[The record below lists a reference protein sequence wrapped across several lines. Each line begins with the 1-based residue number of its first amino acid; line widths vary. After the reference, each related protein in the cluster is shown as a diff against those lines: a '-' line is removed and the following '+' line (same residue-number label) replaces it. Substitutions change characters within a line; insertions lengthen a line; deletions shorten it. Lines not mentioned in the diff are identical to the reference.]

1 MKKNVYFIQVSDIYG
16 TDKKSVYIPYAVG
29 CIQAYCQKNSI
40 ITDNYNFGKFIYT
53 KEPVDSVID
62 RLENPYMLF
71 FSCAVWN
78 MEYNKAL
85 ASAVK
90 KAYPECL
97 ITFGGHNVS
106 SDGTEL
112 KKYSF
117 VDFVI
122 HRFGEEPAEG
132 LLVNL
137 ALGKTVESISNISLR
152 GSDGDII
159 TTRYEAQKGVSYP
172 SPYLEGT
179 FDEILK
185 DDISF
190 SGLFESNRGC
200 PNACSFCDWSELGSK
215 VRLFSMEKVKAEL
228 DWFAENKI
236 EYVYCVDANFCLFD
250 RDAEIADYVVQC
262 KEKYGYPKVFRVFF
276 TKNRFDFVFDVSTRF
291 FRSGLDKAKTISFQ
305 SMDEQVL
312 KNIGRKNIPVEFFKK
327 LLVKYKEL
335 GIDTLSE
342 LILGLPGE
350 TYDSFCNGINVLLQS
365 GQHFAISIYPCEI
378 LPNSQMGQK
387 AYMEKFGIKSTTVPF
402 KLIHSIEDENKDK
415 ITEYSQYI
423 TATNSMNEKQW
434 AESLLFSNYIQGL
447 HNLGLLRAVAVYICN
462 EYKISYSDFYQKLIA
477 WSENNKESFLNSVY
491 KKISDLCHGITK
503 GKNEMFATFEKTGNI
518 LWGFDE
524 LIYLN
529 FFDNKEVFYN
539 EAKAFVRSCFESN
552 PIIDALFDYQSDII
566 KKTGNGTLMIESD
579 YDFFTYFNN
588 IYSDKYYPLQKNHI
602 ILKIQDKIKAET
614 LTDYAREVVWY
625 GRNKRATDYTS
636 SCYEIQYS
644 AYEKK

>member
-1 MKKNVYFIQVSDIYG
+1 MKKNVYFVQVSDIYG

-29 CIQAYCQKNSI
+29 CIQAYCQKNS
-40 ITDNYNFGKFIYT
+40 TVAENYSFGKFIYT
-53 KEPVDSVID
+53 KEPINDVVT
-62 RLENPYMLF
+62 RLESPYMLL
-71 FSCAVWN
+71 FSCSVWN

-85 ASAVK
+85 AGAVR
-90 KAYPECL
+90 KAYPDCL
-97 ITFGGHNVS
+97 IAFGGHNVS
-106 SDGTEL
+106 ADGKEL
-112 KKYSF
+112 KEYSF

-122 HRFGEEPAEG
+122 HRFGEEPTEG
-132 LLVNL
+132 LLVSL
-137 ALGKTVESISNISLR
+137 ALGEPLDSVSNLSYRNADGETV
-152 GSDGDII
+152 
-159 TTRYEAQKGVSYP
+159 TTAYEAQKGLSYP

-215 VRLFSMEKVKAEL
+215 VRLFPMEKVKAEL
-228 DWFAENKI
+228 DWFSEHKI

-291 FRSGLDKAKTISFQ
+291 FRSGLDKAKTVSFQ

-312 KNIGRKNIPVEFFKK
+312 KNIGRKNIRVDFFRN

-350 TYDSFCNGINVLLQS
+350 TYDSFCKGVNVLLES

-387 AYMEKFGIKSTTVPF
+387 AYIEKFGIKSTRVPF
-402 KLIHSIEDENKDK
+402 KLIHSVDGEDSDK
-415 ITEYSQYI
+415 ITEYSEYI
-423 TATNSMNEKQW
+423 TATASMDEQQW
-434 AESLLFSNYIQGL
+434 AKSLLFSAYVQGL
-447 HNLGLLRAVAVYICN
+447 HNLGLLRAVAIYICN
-462 EYKISYSDFYQKLIA
+462 EYKVSYSDFYQKLIE
-477 WSENNKESFLNSVY
+477 WSEKNESSFLNRVY
-491 KKISDLCHGITK
+491 GKISKLCLGITS
-503 GKNEMFATFEKTGNI
+503 GENEMFGTFDKTDRI

-524 LIYLN
+524 LIYLEC
-529 FFDNKEVFYN
+529 FDSKETFYD
-539 EAKAFVRSCFESN
+539 EVRSFISSAFGSGDV
-552 PIIDALFDYQSDII
+552 IDALFSYQQGII
-566 KKTGNGTLMIESD
+566 KKIGIQKEYIESD
-579 YDFFTYFNN
+579 YDFFSYFNN
-588 IYSDKYYPLQKNHI
+588 IYSDKYSPLQKNHI
-602 ILKIQDKIKAET
+602 SLEICDTLKTET
-614 LTDYAREVVWY
+614 FTDYAREAVWY
-625 GRNKRATDYTS
+625 GRNRRATDYTS
-636 SCYEIQYS
+636 TYYEVKYTVS
-644 AYEKK
+644 EEH